1 MSTTVHLEI
10 QVDESRL
17 ADVAD
22 VLAETLQATRAFAG
36 NEGLEV
42 LVDDADPARMVV
54 VEQWASTADHD
65 AYVAWRATPEGRA
78 PRRGAGRAARHP
90 RVQRAHRARAVAA
103 RTTHDE
109 GRPASGRPSSSG
121 DGSRGQRPLR
131 S

>member
-65 AYVAWRATPEGRA
+65 AYVAWRATPEGTARLGEVLAAA
-78 PRRGAGRAARHP
+78 PVT
-90 RVQRAHRARAVAA
+90 RVF
-103 RTTHDE
+103 
-109 GRPASGRPSSSG
+109 SGRIA
-121 DGSRGQRPLR
+121 LAL
-131 S
+131 